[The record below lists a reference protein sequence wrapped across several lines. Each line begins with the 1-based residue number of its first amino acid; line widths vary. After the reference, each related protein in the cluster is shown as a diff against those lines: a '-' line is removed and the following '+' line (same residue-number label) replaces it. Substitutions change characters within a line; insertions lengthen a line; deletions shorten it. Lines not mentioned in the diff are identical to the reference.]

1 MNNLHQTD
9 YHSYLLRISF
19 INPAAKGQPQERRV
33 MIETIAQPTYRGG
46 LDELETCLEF
56 LRQDTGAAQNKTFV
70 QD

>member
-1 MNNLHQTD
+1 MNNLHQTA

-33 MIETIAQPTYRGG
+33 MIETIAQPRYRRG
-46 LDELETCLEF
+46 LELETCLEF